1 MRSPA
6 EGCNDQPKN
15 HLFLIA
21 GECPPNMPGP
31 HAGLSDALF
40 RQVKFG
46 ENSPNPE
53 EVPGYR
59 PKFNESH
66 IHETESI

>member
-6 EGCNDQPKN
+6 ERCSDQPKK

-21 GECPPNMPGP
+21 GGCPPNLPGP
-31 HAGLSDALF
+31 HARLSDALF
-40 RQVKFG
+40 REAKSG
-46 ENSPNPE
+46 EKSPNPE
-53 EVPGYR
+53 GVPGYR